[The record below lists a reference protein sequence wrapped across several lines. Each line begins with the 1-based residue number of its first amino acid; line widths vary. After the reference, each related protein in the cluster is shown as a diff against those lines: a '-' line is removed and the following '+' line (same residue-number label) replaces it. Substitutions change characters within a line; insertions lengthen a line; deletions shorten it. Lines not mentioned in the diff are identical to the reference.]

1 MKLDKSSDWNPR
13 LGRGCGRLS
22 GSMERGHRLGLWKG
36 DSEDLALWGGKLRD
50 PAKEGDRL
58 MLIRG

>member
-1 MKLDKSSDWNPR
+1 
-13 LGRGCGRLS
+13 
-22 GSMERGHRLGLWKG
+22 MERGHRLGLWKG

-58 MLIRG
+58 MLIRGCFRCR